1 MTLHSLIQDPKK
13 SKFIIKKKGF
23 KKNLI
28 KNLSTKIASKNIKH
42 TVFKRPNSSLD
53 NLPSEMASTIKSVPK
68 PPRVLKW
75 KGTHSKGWTPTPGK
89 GSVIKFH
96 KRKDDNHRMYHHDK
110 STIDVSPNKLQMTE
124 IMASDNISPMLKS
137 FDIPSTLSDNFIKG
151 NWNWCKKKIFQTMI
165 NHDAIS
171 GKSRRRQHHSITKM
185 SKWRT

>member
-68 PPRVLKW
+68 PPRVLK
-75 KGTHSKGWTPTPGK
+75 
-89 GSVIKFH
+89 
-96 KRKDDNHRMYHHDK
+96 
-110 STIDVSPNKLQMTE
+110 
-124 IMASDNISPMLKS
+124 
-137 FDIPSTLSDNFIKG
+137 
-151 NWNWCKKKIFQTMI
+151 
-165 NHDAIS
+165 
-171 GKSRRRQHHSITKM
+171 
-185 SKWRT
+185 